1 MNGGEWLVDT
11 NIIIYLVSGDRTV
24 SDLLED
30 KSIYLSLITKIEL
43 FAFKKLKSSEEEV
56 IKAVI
61 EHNHVI
67 FASYDTTKVTIKFR
81 RKYNLK
87 LADAIIA
94 ASAETH
100 NLPFVAADTDF
111 NRVPR
116 WIWSSTGILSCL

>member
-1 MNGGEWLVDT
+1 MAGRYH
-11 NIIIYLVSGDRTV
+11 IIIYLVSGGRTV

-30 KSIYLSLITKIEL
+30 QSIYLSFITKIEL
-43 FAFKKLKSSEEEV
+43 FAFKKLKSREEEV

-61 EHNHVI
+61 DHSHVI
-67 FASYDTTKVTIKFR
+67 FADYDTTKVAIKFR

-87 LADAIIA
+87 LPDAIIA

-100 NLPFVAADTDF
+100 NLPFVTADTDF

-116 WIWSSTGILSCL
+116 WISSSTGILSCL